1 MNTRGFDLTLTN
13 LSDDQTKHYP
23 QPSISLS
30 SLSLN
35 DYFYAVFL
43 VLFWWESVNFL
54 SLHKLELFIVLNHS
68 CFSF

>member
-23 QPSISLS
+23 QLSISLS

-43 VLFWWESVNFL
+43 VLF
-54 SLHKLELFIVLNHS
+54 
-68 CFSF
+68 